1 MARTER
7 WMREKFLT
15 ESTNIR
21 PTDDSSKYEMMP
33 LRSITPSPTKV
44 RRRKKQE
51 PLFELSN
58 QEYQITEM
66 LEVYATSGNDS
77 GTGRLM
83 LLKWIYDVL
92 LGLYLFFTLWGYVA
106 GKMLVNVMHHDD
118 NRCVLLCI
126 DLLLNLLFA

>member
-15 ESTNIR
+15 ESITSSNIR
-21 PTDDSSKYEMMP
+21 PTDDSSKYEMTP
-33 LRSITPSPTKV
+33 LQPSSSPSPIRA
-44 RRRKKQE
+44 RRRKERE

-66 LEVYATSGNDS
+66 LEVYATSGKDS

-92 LGLYLFFTLWGYVA
+92 LGMYLFFTLWGYVA
-106 GKMLVNVMHHDD
+106 GKMLVNAMHHDD
-118 NRCVLLCI
+118 N
-126 DLLLNLLFA
+126 